1 MDGIRC
7 FLSSVRMRG
16 ITDYNTKPPTVGWV
30 ERSETHR
37 PLAIRRKM
45 GFAALY
51 PSYGPCLAND
61 PEARWRL
68 LGPIRR
74 AVVHVHGDG
83 GCLRFANHFVGIE
96 PVGSDRAFVGWLHRH
111 VVGEQPFLLC
121 RAHVQRQGR
130 PGADFSGALARGVL
144 TGRADEP
151 RQVPALA
158 FGPANL
164 DRLLRLEAVPFRSV
178 RYGSRRPRRGAAREH
193 GGWKDQTPEFAHI
206 HPPKSQPAP
215 P

>member
-1 MDGIRC
+1 
-7 FLSSVRMRG
+7 MRG
-16 ITDYNTKPPTVGWV
+16 ITDYNTKTPTVGWV

-68 LGPIRR
+68 RGRIRR
-74 AVVHVHGDG
+74 AVVHVHVDG
-83 GCLRFANHFVGIE
+83 GCLRFANHFVGID
-96 PVGSDRAFVGWLHRH
+96 PVVIDLAFGEWLHRH

-130 PGADFSGALARGVL
+130 PGADVSGALERGVL

-151 RQVPALA
+151 SPVPALA
-158 FGPANL
+158 FGPANPA
-164 DRLLRLEAVPFRSV
+164 RLLRLEAVPARKRVVEGKRVSV
-178 RYGSRRPRRGAAREH
+178 RVVLGGGSII
-193 GGWKDQTPEFAHI
+193 K
-206 HPPKSQPAP
+206 K
-215 P
+215 